1 MTFFEILSTLLIG
14 PLKLLF
20 EVIFVVAD
28 RFLDSPGL
36 SIIVLSLIMNFLVL
50 PLYRRADAMQEAA
63 RDTEA
68 KLQKGVAHIKKAFAG
83 DERMMVLQTYYRQN
97 NYKPTD
103 ALRGSVS
110 LLLEIPFFMAAY
122 QFLSGL
128 QTLQQV
134 SFGPIADL
142 SAPDGLLALG
152 GFPVNVLPI
161 LMTLIN
167 VISSAIYLKGFP
179 RKTKIQLYAMAAF
192 FLVFLYDSP
201 SGLVFYWTLNNL
213 FSLVKT
219 IFYKLK
225 NPKKVLS
232 VLSFGIGLAVAVLG
246 LVFGPQDHPKLL
258 LLIVALGLA
267 MMCPLALRLLKIRVA
282 LPRQNGQSQPSR
294 SLFLLCCLFL
304 TLLVG
309 VLIPSTFIAASPQEY
324 VDITDFYHPLWYVV
338 SSTALAAGTF
348 LVWFGVFYWLASPV
362 GKVWFERLACV
373 ACVAMLVNYM
383 FFGTNLGTL
392 SPQLIYDFGL
402 SFNFTEQLL
411 NLAVMAGIAVVMVF
425 LCVKWSRTIP
435 ALLLTGVIALGCMS
449 GVNIAQIISP
459 VENLKEQVVTI
470 QGEEDLPSFSLSRNG
485 KNVVVLMMDRALGE
499 MVPYILNEKPEL
511 KTQFD
516 GFTYYSNVISFG
528 RSTNFGTPGIFG
540 GYEYTPVEMN
550 KRDTELLVDKHNE
563 ALKVMPV
570 LFSENGY
577 QVTVCD
583 PPYAGYQW
591 IPDLSIYE
599 DYPEIQTYITD
610 GRFGNGSESRFT
622 YEDLLR
628 NFFCFGIVK
637 TMPLIAQ
644 GVLYNDGMY
653 NMASYDRQAISS
665 PSTAEGIYFAFS
677 ESYNVIANMS
687 AMTRIS
693 DSDEGTFLML
703 SNSMTHD
710 VALLQA
716 PDYVP
721 ETTVD
726 NTDYDEAHQDRFFA
740 NGRNLTVSD
749 VTQMTHYHANISM
762 FLRLGEWFDELRA
775 QGVYDNTRIIIVSDH
790 GFGIESIED
799 LIIDENGVDLEYY
812 YPLLMVKDFDA
823 EGFTTSDAFMTNAD
837 VPTLATQGVIEDP
850 TNPFTGK
857 PINSDEKTAHDQ
869 MIMVDGTWEVTI
881 NNGTTF
887 LPASWASVH
896 DDLWNVDNWS
906 FCDEEVVLKEHALP

>member
-20 EVIFVVAD
+20 EVIFVVAN
-28 RFLDSPGL
+28 RFLESPGL

-142 SAPDGLLALG
+142 SAPDGLLVLG
-152 GFPVNVLPI
+152 GFPVNVLPV

-267 MMCPLALRLLKIRVA
+267 MMCPLALRLLKVRVA
-282 LPRQNGQSQPSR
+282 LPRQDGQPQPSR
-294 SLFLLCCLFL
+294 SFFLLCCLFL

-309 VLIPSTFIAASPQEY
+309 VLIPTNFIAASPQEY

-348 LVWFGVFYWLASPV
+348 LIWLGVFYWLASPG
-362 GKVWFERLACV
+362 GKRLLARLVCV

-383 FFGTNLGTL
+383 FFGTDLGII
-392 SPQLIYDFGL
+392 SAQLRYDF
-402 SFNFTEQLL
+402 SPRFTTQEQLT
-411 NLAVMAGIAVVMVF
+411 NLAVMAGIALTVYF
-425 LCVKWSRTIP
+425 LCIRFSR
-435 ALLLTGVIALGCMS
+435 AAASVMLTAVIALGCMS
-449 GVNIAQIISP
+449 GINIFRISSSIA
-459 VENLKEQVVTI
+459 VT
-470 QGEEDLPSFSLSRNG
+470 QRQLAASESEEPTFSLSKTG
-485 KNVVVLMMDRALGE
+485 KNVVVLMLDRALGE

-511 KTQFD
+511 MAQFD
-516 GFTYYSNVISFG
+516 GFTYYSNVITFG
-528 RSTNFGTPGIFG
+528 GTTNFGTPGLFG
-540 GYEYTPVEMN
+540 GYEYTPVEIN
-550 KRDTELLVDKHNE
+550 KRDTESLVEKQNE

-577 QVTVCD
+577 EVTVCD

-591 IPDLSIYE
+591 IPDLSIYD
-599 DYPEIQTYITD
+599 DYPEIKTYITE
-610 GRFGNGSESRFT
+610 GRFGNGIGDQAA
-622 YEDLLR
+622 YEDLHR
-628 NFFCFGIVK
+628 NFFCFGIVR
-637 TMPLIAQ
+637 TMPVVIQ
-644 GVLYNDGMY
+644 GILYNEGNY
-653 NMASYDRQAISS
+653 NMADYDRQTIETL
-665 PSTAEGIYFAFS
+665 STAKGISPDFMR
-677 ESYNVIANMS
+677 SYQVITNLS
-687 AMTRIS
+687 AMTQIT
-693 DSDEGTFLML
+693 DSSEGTFLML
-703 SNSMTHD
+703 ANAMTHQP
-710 VALLQA
+710 VLLQT
-716 PDYVP
+716 PDYTP
-721 ETTVD
+721 QEYVD
-726 NTDYDEAHQDRFFA
+726 NTEYDQAQEDRFVVD
-740 NGRNLTVSD
+740 GRELTVVDSR
-749 VTQMTHYHANISM
+749 QMSHYHVNMAM
-762 FLRLGEWFDELRA
+762 FLRLGEWFDELKA
-775 QGVYDNTRIIIVSDH
+775 QGVYDNTRIILVSDH
-790 GFGIESIED
+790 GTGLGCMEELLYQGYELES
-799 LIIDENGVDLEYY
+799 Y

-837 VPTLATQGVIEDP
+837 VPTLATQGVIEEP

-869 MIMVDGTWEVTI
+869 IIILSDEFNLTR
-881 NNGTTF
+881 NNGNTF
-887 LPASWASVH
+887 LPSRWASVH
-896 DDLWNVDNWS
+896 DDRWNMDNWS
-906 FCDEEVVLKEHALP
+906 FCEEEVVLKEHALP